1 MRPSRRGWNIR
12 RKFMKLTNHFS
23 FEELTVTNYSAEM
36 LALNRKRATIIQDHI
51 YKLAL
56 FAEQVRA
63 ILDVPMIITSGFRC
77 TELNEA
83 IGGSATSQHATAQ
96 AIDFV
101 PGKFMTVEEAYDK
114 LRKSRLVYGQLIIEH
129 SKGKEWVHVS
139 MGYKRENLKYNDG
152 KYTKGE

>member
-1 MRPSRRGWNIR
+1 
-12 RKFMKLTNHFS
+12 MKLTNHFS
-23 FEELTVTNYSAEM
+23 FEEITNTSNTE
-36 LALNRKRATIIQDHI
+36 LLSLNRRRAMLILDHV

-63 ILDVPMIITSGFRC
+63 FLDVPMIITSGFRC
-77 TELNEA
+77 QELNEVV
-83 IGGSATSQHATAQ
+83 GGSSTSQHTRAE
-96 AIDFV
+96 AIDFI

-114 LRKSRLVYGQLIIEH
+114 IKKSRLIYGQLIIER